1 MLNKNKIELE
11 ELVNDYGGSIVKS
24 NKKSQ
29 VFHDAARQ
37 VLNHFDTHT
46 YKDIELFAEYLKE
59 VGKLTT
65 VHFNIG
71 LDPSLKPENF

>member
-1 MLNKNKIELE
+1 MLNKYRIELE
-11 ELVNDYGGSIVKS
+11 ELVNDYGGDLVKS

-29 VFHDAARQ
+29 VFYDAAREA
-37 VLNHFDTHT
+37 LKHFNGHN
-46 YKDIELFAEYLKE
+46 YKDIELFTEYLKE